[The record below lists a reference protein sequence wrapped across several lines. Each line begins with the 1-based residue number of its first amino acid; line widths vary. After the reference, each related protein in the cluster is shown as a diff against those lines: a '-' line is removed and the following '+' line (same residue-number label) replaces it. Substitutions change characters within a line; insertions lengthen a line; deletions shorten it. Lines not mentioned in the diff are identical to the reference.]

1 MHLLRFGGAI
11 YDRGTTRLANLGR
24 TFTKFFGSPLFL
36 ILPLVLDE
44 AKISFR
50 LISSNSLAGDGLF
63 YANVYA
69 SFKTVLQGRSLAH
82 REASGFYRL
91 KPLAFAVVALK
102 NKLSSAVA
110 KLKKSPAKPVP
121 AKKAPAKKA
130 PAKKAP
136 AKKLPAKKAPAK
148 KAPAKKAPVKKAPA
162 KKESV
167 KKAPVR
173 PTLAKPTLA
182 KPTLAKPPVKKAPA
196 KKPEAEIIKG
206 AHKTALTSSTA
217 KGGATTISVYKPE
230 VEASDVVVVEEKR
243 LVLPPPIRKPKPG
256 KKAPSLKPIKAAPA
270 PFVIEG
276 EENWTATELKAIRAE
291 LAKDLIRLKK
301 ELAEIESEMDDL
313 IEASGVG
320 AGDDQADA
328 GAKTFE
334 REHEISLVYNARD
347 MVLQTERALERI
359 DTKTYGRCEDCGN
372 AIGKARLQVFPRAT
386 LCMLCKQKEER
397 R

>member
-1 MHLLRFGGAI
+1 M
-11 YDRGTTRLANLGR
+11 
-24 TFTKFFGSPLFL
+24 
-36 ILPLVLDE
+36 
-44 AKISFR
+44 
-50 LISSNSLAGDGLF
+50 
-63 YANVYA
+63 
-69 SFKTVLQGRSLAH
+69 
-82 REASGFYRL
+82 
-91 KPLAFAVVALK
+91 ALK
-102 NKLSSAVA
+102 KKLSKAVA
-110 KLKKSPAKPVP
+110 KLKKTPAQKPAV
-121 AKKAPAKKA
+121 KKAE
-130 PAKKAP
+130 AKKAP
-136 AKKLPAKKAPAK
+136 AKKLPAKKAPSKPAPSKTAAAK
-148 KAPAKKAPVKKAPA
+148 KAPAKKAPVKPVEK
-162 KKESV
+162 V

-173 PTLAKPTLA
+173 PTLAK
-182 KPTLAKPPVKKAPA
+182 KAPA
-196 KKPEAEIIKG
+196 KKPAAEIIKG

-243 LVLPPPIRKPKPG
+243 LVLPPPVRKPKPG

-270 PFVIEG
+270 PFVSEG
-276 EENWTATELKAIRAE
+276 EESWSASELKAIRAD
-291 LAKDLIRLKK
+291 LAKDLVRLKK
-301 ELAEIESEMDDL
+301 ELEEIESEMDDL

-359 DTKTYGRCEDCGN
+359 DNKTYGRCEDCGN

>member
-1 MHLLRFGGAI
+1 M
-11 YDRGTTRLANLGR
+11 
-24 TFTKFFGSPLFL
+24 
-36 ILPLVLDE
+36 
-44 AKISFR
+44 
-50 LISSNSLAGDGLF
+50 
-63 YANVYA
+63 
-69 SFKTVLQGRSLAH
+69 
-82 REASGFYRL
+82 

-102 NKLSSAVA
+102 KKLSSAVA
-110 KLKKSPAKPVP
+110 KLKKSSAKP
-121 AKKAPAKKA
+121 A
-130 PAKKAP
+130 
-136 AKKLPAKKAPAK
+136 PAKKAPAK
-148 KAPAKKAPVKKAPA
+148 KAPAKKAPVKKAPVKKAPVKKAVA
-162 KKESV
+162 KKDQAKKAPAKAAV

-173 PTLAKPTLA
+173 PTLAKPALA
-182 KPTLAKPPVKKAPA
+182 KPVLAKAPA
-196 KKPEAEIIKG
+196 KKPAAEIIKG

-243 LVLPPPIRKPKPG
+243 LVLPPPVRKPKPG

-276 EENWTATELKAIRAE
+276 EESWNATELKGIRAE
-291 LAKDLIRLKK
+291 LAKDLVRLKK